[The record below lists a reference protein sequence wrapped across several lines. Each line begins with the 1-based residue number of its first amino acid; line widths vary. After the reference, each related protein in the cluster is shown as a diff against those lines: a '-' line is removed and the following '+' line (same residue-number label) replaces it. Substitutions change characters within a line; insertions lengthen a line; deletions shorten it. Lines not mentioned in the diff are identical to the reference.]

1 MTAAAFATCTRHG
14 RRTVSLMAQDEA
26 TGPVQLSMFTFTG
39 PQLPA
44 EMRRVLDDLRD
55 ENIQGLRLIDALVLR
70 KNTDGTIT
78 RKPSPDPIAEIEGR
92 GLISKLLD
100 RAQAQAT
107 LATSPSPTGTYE
119 ATTGRGS
126 IFSGERMPDP
136 RDTVPTGFQAL
147 ALLIEHRWAT
157 PIHEAVLHSNATPV
171 GNAWIGVEALYELG
185 LISRETAAELAHA

>member
-1 MTAAAFATCTRHG
+1 MER
-14 RRTVSLMAQDEA
+14 DEA
-26 TGPVQLSMFTFTG
+26 GGPVQLSMFTFSG
-39 PQLPA
+39 PELPA

-55 ENIQGLRLIDALVLR
+55 QSIQGLRLIDALVLR

-78 RKPSPDPIAEIEGR
+78 RKPSPDPIAEIDST

-107 LATSPSPTGTYE
+107 MATSPSPAGTYE
-119 ATTGRGS
+119 ATTWRGS

-147 ALLIEHRWAT
+147 ALLIEHRWAA
-157 PIHEAVLHSNATPV
+157 PIHDAVLHSHVNPV
-171 GNAWIGVEALYELG
+171 GDAWIGVEALYELG
-185 LISRETAAELAHA
+185 LMSRETATELAHA